1 MRVCRVVFSGAS
13 LLVLLALFGLGTSCG
28 DEKSKVQLIKVSCP
42 PNVDVTLDP
51 ANGPMPPD
59 IYVCKGSTVSWNAPQ
74 GVNFTVFFKNHKC
87 PFNGGCKKINQDNKT
102 SGTMKDQ
109 GPNLTVFD
117 YGVSIDGELFDP
129 HVVGGG
135 G

>member
-59 IYVCKGSTVSWNAPQ
+59 IYVCKGNAPQ
-74 GVNFTVFFKNHKC
+74 GVNFTVLSTR
-87 PFNGGCKKINQDNKT
+87 KT
-102 SGTMKDQ
+102 SERLILGR
-109 GPNLTVFD
+109 PF
-117 YGVSIDGELFDP
+117 SE
-129 HVVGGG
+129 
-135 G
+135 